1 MRDVA
6 IAAGVAPMTV
16 SYTFGRPDRVAT
28 ETRAHVLET
37 ARRLGYAGPDPVAR
51 SLRRGSVGNLGVV
64 LGEHLSYAFED
75 PQAARFLSGVSGVCV
90 ENNLGLV
97 LIPST
102 GAPDDVVRVSEST
115 VDGFVLWT
123 TVDDDPVLKAVAAT
137 GRPAAI
143 QGGPAAPGIETVAAD
158 EYSAARAIG
167 LEMLDRSATPLLLSL
182 PLDRGGW
189 TGTLWGPDATPAYPV
204 TRARLSGY
212 RAAVE
217 ESGRLWKDTPV
228 AVVARHSRA
237 DGRRA
242 VEHALLDVRPD
253 VVIAMTDQLAVGAL
267 DALGSHT
274 TVSGWDDSEVA
285 AQHGFTTIRQSLYD
299 QGRSCARIAAGLST
313 GSETPSWRLVVRR
326 DNTMTAGTDSASY
339 EPAASATGPRSD
351 T

>member
-6 IAAGVAPMTV
+6 VAAGVAPMTV
-16 SYTFGRPDRVAT
+16 SYTYARPDRVAP
-28 ETRAHVLET
+28 ETRTRVLEV

-102 GAPDDVVRVSEST
+102 GAPEDVDRIREST
-115 VDGFVLWT
+115 VDGFILWT
-123 TVDDDPVLKAVAAT
+123 TVVDDPVLEAVAAT

-143 QGGPAAPGIETVAAD
+143 QGGPAAPGIEVVVAD
-158 EYSAARAIG
+158 EYAAARSIG
-167 LEMLDRSATPLLLSL
+167 LEMVGRSATPLLLSL

-189 TGTLWGPDATPAYPV
+189 SGTLWGPDVAPAYPV

-212 RAAVE
+212 RAAIE

-228 AVVARHSRA
+228 AVVTRHSRA
-237 DGRRA
+237 DGRQA
-242 VEHALLDVRPD
+242 VERALADVRPD
-253 VVIAMTDQLAVGAL
+253 AVIAMTDQLAVGAL
-267 DALGSHT
+267 DALGT
-274 TVSGWDDSEVA
+274 EATVSGWDDSEVA
-285 AQHGFTTIRQSLYD
+285 GQYGFTTIRQSLYD
-299 QGRSCARIAAGLST
+299 QGRACAQIAAGLST
-313 GSETPSWRLVVRR
+313 SVETPDWALVVRR
-326 DNTMTAGTDSASY
+326 HGM
-339 EPAASATGPRSD
+339 SATGGRRSD
-351 T
+351 G